1 MIKVENIDVWGFE
14 HAVRGMRNPM
24 NSWDKSDSF
33 MCRGGKLSNEHCG
46 NCIYY
51 KPFREK
57 DEDKVCWRELSEG
70 PEYIIG
76 KNDLK
81 LMRNLIKVGSSHRKF
96 LRQIFVSMDITAP
109 LYWWKEFDTYKIGV
123 TANSCSTM
131 HTIHE
136 KEFTLDDFSCEHLDI
151 KTLEVLKNIIN
162 VLNTYKVI
170 YENYNADNFEIKG
183 CPSQKDF
190 WWQIIQLLPSSY
202 NQRRTVT
209 MNYEN
214 VLNIIEQR
222 TNHKLDEWYMFVT
235 ILKNLPYTKEL
246 FN

>member
-14 HAVRGMRNPM
+14 HAIRGMRNSF
-24 NSWDKSDSF
+24 NSWNKSDSHW
-33 MCRGGKLSNEHCG
+33 CYGDYLLDERCETCVYYKSVEKYG
-46 NCIYY
+46 NCQRDW
-51 KPFREK
+51 FLG
-57 DEDKVCWRELSEG
+57 V
-70 PEYIIG
+70 EYVLG
-76 KNDLK
+76 RGDLE
-81 LMRNLIKVGSSHRKF
+81 LMRKLIKAGNSHRKF
-96 LRQIFVSMDITAP
+96 LRQIFVSMDIMAP

-123 TANSCSTM
+123 TTNSGSTM
-131 HTIHE
+131 HTIHK
-136 KEFTLDDFSCEHLDI
+136 KEFTIDDFSCEHLDI

-209 MNYEN
+209 MN
-214 VLNIIEQR
+214 
-222 TNHKLDEWYMFVT
+222 
-235 ILKNLPYTKEL
+235 
-246 FN
+246 